1 MSDER
6 FAEADNRLY
15 SQAAIAIATYL
26 GGPIAAGALLRRNFI
41 NLGQEQWGKHAF
53 FFGFVATIL
62 IFLGVFLLPD
72 AFIDKIPDA
81 IIPAI
86 YTGIVFL
93 VVERIQGPKLKEHKE
108 SNGPFFSKWRA
119 AGIGSLYMLGLL
131 AAIFAY
137 SFWGPE
143 DFDSKRYDQGIS
155 EFMQNEEDSMEVFY
169 LLEMGYGDLVV
180 KFIPEK
186 GIPLWKKN
194 IQIVDELSGIEG
206 LYPELKEQLE
216 KLRQYSLLRIKS
228 LELILQ
234 SVNEETDAYEFEID
248 NVFMQINALIDN
260 M

>member
-1 MSDER
+1 MTDER
-6 FAEADNRLY
+6 FQEADNRLY

-26 GGPIAAGALLRRNFI
+26 GGPIAAGALMRRNFI

-53 FFGFVATIL
+53 FFGFVATVL
-62 IFLGVFLLPD
+62 IFLGIFLLPD
-72 AFIDKIPDA
+72 AVIDKIPDA
-81 IIPAI
+81 LIPAI

-93 VVERIQGPKLKEHKE
+93 FVKRIQGPKLKDHKE

-131 AAIFAY
+131 AVIFAFA
-137 SFWGPE
+137 FWGPE
-143 DFDSKRYDQGIS
+143 DFDSKSYDQGIS
-155 EFMQNEEDSMEVFY
+155 EFIQNEEDSMEVFY
-169 LLEMGYGDLVV
+169 LLEMGYDDLLV

-194 IQIVDELSGIEG
+194 LQIVDELSGIEG
-206 LYPELKEQLE
+206 LYPELKVQLE

-228 LELILQ
+228 LELIMQ
-234 SVNEETDAYEFEID
+234 ATVEKTDDYEFEID
-248 NVFMQINALIDN
+248 SVFMEINTLIDN